1 LKKNHVLRSLKAIVV
16 ALLFLSQSV
25 FAREAKELPALRA
38 VIVDSAL
45 MMSDSTAV
53 KDAQEQIDK
62 KREEYQQEIA
72 KKEEELHKEN
82 DQLMMAQK
90 TLSTEDFE
98 KKA

>member
-1 LKKNHVLRSLKAIVV
+1 
-16 ALLFLSQSV
+16 
-25 FAREAKELPALRA
+25 
-38 VIVDSAL
+38 